1 MPPMSKKLQL
11 SARMKIRDGKLD
23 EFKRQAAMCILQVKE
38 KNPGTLQ
45 YDWFLNSDKT
55 ECEVREAYE
64 SSEALLAHM
73 SNLHEPLRILFEQY
87 ATDHSVILYGDP
99 SPELIQT
106 AKTRGVEVRTYSFL
120 QGLD

>member
-1 MPPMSKKLQL
+1 
-11 SARMKIRDGKLD
+11 MKISEGKLD

-45 YDWFLNSDKT
+45 YDWFLNSDETK
-55 ECEVREAYE
+55 CEIREAYE
-64 SSEALLAHM
+64 SFEAILAHM
-73 SNLHEPLRILFEQY
+73 SNLRERLGILFEQY